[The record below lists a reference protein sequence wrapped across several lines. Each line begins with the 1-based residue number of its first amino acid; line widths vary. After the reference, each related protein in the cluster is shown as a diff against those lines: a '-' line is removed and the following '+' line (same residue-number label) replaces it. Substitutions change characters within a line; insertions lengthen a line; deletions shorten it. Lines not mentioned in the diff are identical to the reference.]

1 MKKHII
7 PILAII
13 AILLNGCLSG
23 KKLKDDGVERG
34 DIEEIREQGELVAVT
49 LESAISY
56 YTYGNDESGFD
67 YALAQN
73 LADNLELPLKML
85 IAGSREELEK
95 MLERGEADIAIY
107 KLAPTKSIRE
117 KFLVSNVQTM
127 SRVVL
132 VQPDNK
138 KHKKVKNIMDL
149 IDKTVHVQRKSRY
162 ATQLKH
168 INDEVGGGI
177 NIKYLPDTLRIE
189 DIIYM
194 VSQGEITYTFADD
207 DIADLSQ
214 KYLKNIDVS
223 VPISVDLP
231 RAWLVRRSAPKLDSL
246 INNWYNEVENSRYLK
261 NLTSRYLNQSKYF
274 DMLNDDVDYKTFN
287 YRDYNGGISPYDS
300 IFKSVSKITGWDWRL
315 LASVAFHES
324 RFNPDAVSYNGA
336 MGVMQLMSGT
346 GRKFGL
352 TDSTFFVPSENIKAG
367 AKLLA
372 SLEKKLMFIE
382 DKNQR
387 IKAVLAA
394 YNTGH
399 GHLLDAVN
407 LAKKYD
413 GTAQSWDTNI
423 SKYLMLKS
431 EEKYYTDEVVKLG
444 YFRANH
450 TIKFV
455 NSVMI
460 TYDSFKQRT
469 K

>member
-7 PILAII
+7 LYMSIAAIM
-13 AILLNGCLSG
+13 LSSCWSAH
-23 KKLKDDGVERG
+23 KEDDSPTGRG
-34 DIEEIREQGELVAVT
+34 DIEEIKEHGKLVAVT

-73 LADNLELPLKML
+73 LADHLELPLKML
-85 IAGSREELEK
+85 IAKSREELEG

-107 KLAPTKSIRE
+107 KLAPTKAIRQ
-117 KFLVSNVQTM
+117 KFLVSDVQTM

-132 VQPDNK
+132 VQADDKN
-138 KHKKVKNIMDL
+138 KVKNIMDL
-149 IDKTVHVQRKSRY
+149 IDKTVHVQRNSRY
-162 ATQLKH
+162 STQLRH
-168 INDEVGGGI
+168 IDNEIGGGI

-189 DIIYM
+189 EIVYM
-194 VSQGEITYTFADD
+194 VSRGEIEYTLADD
-207 DIADLSQ
+207 DIAELSK

-231 RAWLVRRSAPKLDSL
+231 RAWIVRSTAPKLDSI
-246 INNWYNEVENSRYLK
+246 INRWYDDIENSKYMER
-261 NLTSRYLNQSKYF
+261 LTSRHLSRSKYF
-274 DMLNDDVDYKTFN
+274 DSLSGEEDLTFSYKDY
-287 YRDYNGGISPYDS
+287 DGGGISPYDS
-300 IFKSVSKITGWDWRL
+300 LFREASKITGWDWRL

-336 MGVMQLMSGT
+336 MGIMQLMNRT
-346 GRKFGL
+346 GRNFGL

-367 AKLLA
+367 AKLLL
-372 SLEKKLMFIE
+372 SLEKKLMFIK

-394 YNTGH
+394 YNTGY
-399 GHLLDAVN
+399 GHLLDAIN

-413 GTAQSWDTNI
+413 GTALSWDENI

-431 EEKYYTDEVVKLG
+431 EEKYYRDEVVKLG

-450 TIKFV
+450 TIRFV

-460 TYDSFKQRT
+460 TYDSFKQRA

>member
-7 PILAII
+7 LILQIVA
-13 AILLNGCLSG
+13 LLLTGCFSS
-23 KKLKDDGVERG
+23 KENKSDTVERG
-34 DIEEIREQGELVAVT
+34 DIEQIKESGELVAVT

-56 YTYGNDESGFD
+56 YTYDNDQSGFD

-73 LADNLELPLKML
+73 LADHLELPLKML
-85 IAGSREELEK
+85 IAKSREELEA

-107 KLAPTKSIRE
+107 KLAPTKSIRQR
-117 KFLVSNVQTM
+117 FLVSDVQTM
-127 SRVVL
+127 SRVL
-132 VQPDNK
+132 LIQSDDK
-138 KHKKVKNIMDL
+138 KKKKVKNLMDL
-149 IDKTVHVQRKSRY
+149 IDKTVYVQRNSRY
-162 ATQLKH
+162 STQLGH
-168 INDEVGGGI
+168 INNEIGGGI

-194 VSQGEITYTFADD
+194 VSKGEIDYTLADD
-207 DIADLSQ
+207 DIAELSK
-214 KYLKNIDVS
+214 KYLKNIDIS

-231 RAWLVRRSAPKLDSL
+231 RAWIIRSTAPKLDST
-246 INNWYNEVENSRYLK
+246 INSWYDGIENSKYFQR
-261 NLTSRYLNQSKYF
+261 LTSRHLNRSKYF
-274 DMLNDDVDYKTFN
+274 DALNEVDYSTF
-287 YRDYNGGISPYDS
+287 DYKDYDGGISPYDS
-300 IFKSVSKITGWDWRL
+300 IFREASKLTGWDWRL

-324 RFNPDAVSYNGA
+324 RFNPNAVSYNGA
-336 MGVMQLMSGT
+336 MGVMQLMNST

-367 AKLLA
+367 TKLLA
-372 SLEKKLMFIE
+372 SLEKKLMFIK

-387 IKAVLAA
+387 TKTVLAA
-394 YNTGH
+394 YNTGY
-399 GHLLDAVN
+399 GHVLDAIN

-413 GTAQSWDTNI
+413 GTAQSWDENI

-431 EEKYYTDEVVKLG
+431 DEKYYTDEVVKLG

-450 TIKFV
+450 TIRFV

-460 TYDSFKQRT
+460 TYDSFKQRV